1 MIYRIK
7 SECHAVTT
15 EEVVEMCMNEVI
27 IVFSQLRW
35 VFLCPGR
42 NKTSVT
48 RPSSLSSSASTPV
61 LSVNSFTLT
70 AGRGCVVVKSP
81 WVPQLKDTTKDTP
94 EVSFH
99 DSMAA
104 QHSCP
109 MTSSPAVAEL
119 LFTCHSKVW
128 KRAFSSLST
137 FSTWN
142 QTSSKQH
149 QTSKICFQIIYIFAS
164 TQSSSSSWQAF
175 WSTTERRQ

>member
-1 MIYRIK
+1 MVIYRIK

-15 EEVVEMCMNEVI
+15 EEVVEICKNKVI
-27 IVFSQLRW
+27 IVFSRLRW
-35 VFLCPGR
+35 VCLS
-42 NKTSVT
+42 KTSVT

-81 WVPQLKDTTKDTP
+81 WVPQLKDKTKDTP

-99 DSMAA
+99 DSMVA
-104 QHSCP
+104 QHTCL
-109 MTSSPAVAEL
+109 MTSSPVVTEL

-128 KRAFSSLST
+128 KRDFTSLST

-149 QTSKICFQIIYIFAS
+149 QTSKICFWIIYIFAA